1 MFQRFLALGTA
12 LTLVLTMAA
21 CGEADK
27 AQPVSGSSQ
36 SSPSSLAT
44 EPPAD
49 LSQDADGIP
58 QANDAMVRK
67 IICTYGA
74 MEELTTDG
82 SPRLVPTAISLFY
95 SNESWEGPED
105 LTPGEYFSWFFS
117 TTWNEDYE
125 YKQEAYKNPHGENMG
140 WFYPQDLYE
149 ERIQQYFE
157 ISSDYLRSDPT
168 YYDAEYQGYWIGG
181 GGGKGLVPILR
192 YEWSQEGEIL
202 TVDVTLDYIE
212 AQPGSTHRLTV
223 RLEPDGGWKYL
234 SCQVIPAAA

>member
-1 MFQRFLALGTA
+1 MLQRILALGA
-12 LTLVLTMAA
+12 VFALVLTMAA
-21 CGEADK
+21 CGEEDR

-36 SSPSSLAT
+36 SSASSLAT

-82 SPRLVPTAISLFY
+82 SPRLTLPGISLFY
-95 SNESWEGPED
+95 TNQSWETPED
-105 LTPGEYFSWFFS
+105 LSPGSYFSWFFS

-157 ISSDYLRSDPT
+157 VSTDYLRSDPT
-168 YYDAEYQGYWIGG
+168 YYDAEYQGYSIGG
-181 GGGKGLVPILR
+181 GGGKGMIPSIR

-202 TVDVTLDYIE
+202 TVDVTLDYGE
-212 AQPGSTHRLTV
+212 VQAGSIHSLTV
-223 RLEPDGGWKYL
+223 RLEPNGGWKYL
-234 SCQVIPAAA
+234 SCQVTTTAE